1 VSDYPIAGHS
11 GQPSAPPAPAPGPAG
26 KPPAP
31 QGGEGFAGTLFRKIG
46 PLPVWA
52 YGLIA
57 AGAYWAYTKYKG
69 TSSASSVSASGT
81 SGGPAA
87 TAPAGVD
94 PQTGA
99 SYAEEYGAAQ
109 LQVNQLSDQQA
120 YQPSSSSPAAV
131 AAATPALDN
140 APGSAPAGT
149 VVNQYPAPTGLKVTG
164 VTASS
169 AMVTFAAV
177 SSPVPPPVSYTVAV
191 YDPSGIVATQ
201 ETVAGTVGTV
211 TATVSG
217 LKTNTKYTVT
227 AWANGGAVAPPGATA
242 TFTTT

>member
-1 VSDYPIAGHS
+1 MSEYPIAGHP
-11 GQPSAPPAPAPGPAG
+11 GRPSTPPPRPPAPAP
-26 KPPAP
+26 AP
-31 QGGEGFAGTLFRKIG
+31 GGQGEGLTGTLFRKMG

-52 YGLIA
+52 WGVIA

-94 PQTGA
+94 PQTGE

-109 LQVNQLSDQQA
+109 LQVDELSHGRA
-120 YQPSSSSPAAV
+120 YQPYSSSPAAV

-140 APGSAPAGT
+140 APSSAPAGA

-164 VTASS
+164 VTSTS
-169 AMVTFAAV
+169 AVVTFAAV
-177 SSPVPPPVSYTVAV
+177 SSPTPVPVSYTVAV
-191 YDPSGIVATQ
+191 YDPSGVVATQ

-217 LKTNTKYTVT
+217 LKANTKYTVT

>member
-1 VSDYPIAGHS
+1 MSEYPIAGHP
-11 GQPSAPPAPAPGPAG
+11 GEPSAPPAPAPGRPQQGAG
-26 KPPAP
+26 
-31 QGGEGFAGTLFRKIG
+31 FTGTLTRKIG

-52 YGLIA
+52 WGVIA
-57 AGAYWAYTKYKG
+57 AGAYWAYSKYKG

-120 YQPSSSSPAAV
+120 YQPYSSSPAAV

-149 VVNQYPAPTGLKVTG
+149 VVNQYPAPTGMKVTG
-164 VTASS
+164 VTATS
-169 AMVTFAAV
+169 AVITFAAV
-177 SSPVPPPVSYTVAV
+177 SSPTPVPLTYTVAV

-217 LKTNTKYTVT
+217 LKSNTKYTVT

>member
-1 VSDYPIAGHS
+1 MSEYPIAGHP
-11 GQPSAPPAPAPGPAG
+11 GQPAAPPQPQPGGVASQP
-26 KPPAP
+26 
-31 QGGEGFAGTLFRKIG
+31 GGMAGTFTRKIG

-52 YGLIA
+52 WGVIA
-57 AGAYWAYTKYKG
+57 AGAYWAYSKYKG

-94 PQTGA
+94 PQTGM

-131 AAATPALDN
+131 AGATPALDN
-140 APGSAPAGT
+140 APGSAPSGT
-149 VVNQYPAPTGLKVTG
+149 VVNQYPAPTGIKVTG
-164 VTASS
+164 VTATS
-169 AMVTFAAV
+169 AVITFAAV
-177 SSPVPPPVSYTVAV
+177 SSPTPVPLTYTVAV

-201 ETVAGTVGTV
+201 ETVAGTVGTI

-217 LKTNTKYTVT
+217 LKSNTKYTVT